1 MSNCDRA
8 FQNSFY
14 QEDFVMAYSLYYSVM
29 DFLGRASRLIF
40 GFIVLIIVIL
50 LFVGTALDIAYMLNP
65 LLQSSVDKL
74 LDGKRM
80 GGFRLLS
87 KDAVLA
93 REEAIANN
101 KNVLYCYL
109 KKRLFTYIVASV
121 VIYLLLIGP
130 APLVNYLWKVISPF
144 LKSMGLLK

>member
-1 MSNCDRA
+1 
-8 FQNSFY
+8 
-14 QEDFVMAYSLYYSVM
+14 MAYSLYYSVM